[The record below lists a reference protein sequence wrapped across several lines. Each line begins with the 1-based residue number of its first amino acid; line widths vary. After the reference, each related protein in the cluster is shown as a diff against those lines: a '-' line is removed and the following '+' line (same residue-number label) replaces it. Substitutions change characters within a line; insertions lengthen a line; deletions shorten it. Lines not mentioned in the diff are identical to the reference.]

1 MSTTRTRTRP
11 PLDVENNFLKQE
23 IKQLREDLYES
34 RRAIIDILPDE
45 ISELLREY
53 SQCHCYKDLVSWRRS
68 VIKQLSQL
76 QNCAVEGFFPRRG
89 RKKGGKS
96 GYRQLKAG
104 KMKGLATIHS
114 DTQDEYYL

>member
-1 MSTTRTRTRP
+1 MALAKARYEGGVDDYLRYLDAQRSTFSNQTT
-11 PLDVENNFLKQE
+11 LIQ
-23 IKQLREDLYES
+23 
-34 RRAIIDILPDE
+34 
-45 ISELLREY
+45 IST
-53 SQCHCYKDLVSWRRS
+53 
-68 VIKQLSQL
+68 SQL

>member
-1 MSTTRTRTRP
+1 MLGFEGGILHVDGVVITHHAILSEELQLP
-11 PLDVENNFLKQE
+11 H
-23 IKQLREDLYES
+23 IKS
-34 RRAIIDILPDE
+34 
-45 ISELLREY
+45 
-53 SQCHCYKDLVSWRRS
+53 LV
-68 VIKQLSQL
+68 VLSQL

>member
-1 MSTTRTRTRP
+1 MDPCNAKRRPEEEGGRP
-11 PLDVENNFLKQE
+11 PVSDCCAEPC
-23 IKQLREDLYES
+23 
-34 RRAIIDILPDE
+34 IIGNPR
-45 ISELLREY
+45 SHQK
-53 SQCHCYKDLVSWRRS
+53 SLVG
-68 VIKQLSQL
+68 KSQL